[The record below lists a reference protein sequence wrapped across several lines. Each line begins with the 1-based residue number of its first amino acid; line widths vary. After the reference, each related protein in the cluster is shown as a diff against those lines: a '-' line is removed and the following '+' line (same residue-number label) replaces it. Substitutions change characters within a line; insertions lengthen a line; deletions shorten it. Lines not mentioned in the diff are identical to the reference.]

1 MSTTPTT
8 NPDRAWKLLEQT
20 DWCKRSY
27 ARDRFDCPTDL
38 NDPSACR
45 FCMVGAIRR
54 VYPATS
60 VQNILAKIK
69 DKLFN
74 NATNHISTVFLWN
87 DASVRTK
94 DQVISLLKE
103 LDI

>member
-8 NPDRAWKLLEQT
+8 SPDRAWKLLEQT
-20 DWCKRSY
+20 DWCQRTY
-27 ARDRFDCPTDL
+27 ARDKFGYPTKL

-45 FCMVGAIRR
+45 FCMVGAIKR
-54 VYPATS
+54 VYPFTDRE
-60 VQNILAKIK
+60 NILAKIK

-74 NATNHISTVFLWN
+74 NATNHTTTVFLWN
-87 DASVRTK
+87 DAPVRTK